1 MARADRGLIGAL
13 VIAALSVAT
22 IWMAPTA
29 AAETKIPEGCSGS
42 LPPYWCL
49 EYLKVAAED
58 DGWGLGSQ
66 MGDEASSV
74 PANYDSGDAPDDSM
88 IDDLAE
94 RYPRNCAINTVDED
108 GEVTETLECYPD
120 DVEPQAIVDW
130 VATMATQYQR
140 LTLTPSTIS
149 YQPNGDWAL
158 VNMDFIVYTDPSP
171 QTLTTE
177 LFGVE
182 IAVRSTPVHYEWD
195 FGDGATLST
204 SDAGSAYPDHTV
216 THVYSQA
223 SDGVVVNLTTS
234 WRGEFQIAGSDTWIP
249 IAGLATTTSST
260 APIEIVAMDVHL
272 VPNA

>member
-1 MARADRGLIGAL
+1 MIVLLLFGLAVLTPPPASASTADPCTGPKP
-13 VIAALSVAT
+13 AASCAQT
-22 IWMAPTA
+22 P
-29 AAETKIPEGCSGS
+29 KITPG
-42 LPPYWCL
+42 
-49 EYLKVAAED
+49 D
-58 DGWGLGSQ
+58 DGYDLTGETGTFNNQPRLT
-66 MGDEASSV
+66 MDYV
-74 PANYDSGDAPDDSM
+74 PASDPDQSM

-94 RYPRNCAINTVDED
+94 RYPRNCAINTVDEN

-120 DVEPQAIVDW
+120 DVEPEAIVDW

-140 LTLTPSTIS
+140 LTLTPSSIS

-158 VNMDFIVYTDPSP
+158 VNMDFIVFTDPAP

-195 FGDGATLST
+195 FGDGGTLST
-204 SDAGSAYPDHTV
+204 SDAGAAYPDHTV

-223 SDGVVVNLTTS
+223 SDGVVVTLTTS
-234 WRGEFQIAGSDTWIP
+234 WRGEFRIAGSDTWIP